1 MAKTVQIR
9 DLDDN
14 VYRALAQQA
23 ADDGLSVPE
32 LLRREATRL
41 ASRPSMS
48 QWLNRVEK
56 QPLRIGAFDTVSAL
70 DEIRGPWPK
79 PSTTAISARP

>member
-9 DLDDN
+9 DLDDD

-48 QWLNRVEK
+48 QWLNRVARH
-56 QPLRIGAFDTVSAL
+56 PLRTGAFDAAAVL
-70 DEIRGPWPK
+70 DEIRGPWPVA
-79 PSTTAISARP
+79 STTADSARP

>member
-1 MAKTVQIR
+1 MQIR
-9 DLDDN
+9 DLDDD
-14 VYRALAQQA
+14 VYRALEQA

-48 QWLNRVEK
+48 QWLNRVARH
-56 QPLRIGAFDTVSAL
+56 PLRTRAFDAAAAL
-70 DEIRGPWPK
+70 DEIRGPLPIA
-79 PSTTAISARP
+79 STTADSDRP